1 MGRFGGED
9 GSRGHRGHRGDRPRP
24 PLLQAIAPAR
34 LTLDELASEAESTP
48 EGIRQLVEIGAI
60 AAGPDGSFDRG
71 DVIRARVVGAFEAEG
86 FSLEQ
91 MAVAIRERAIS
102 LDPCTLFYPDPSPR
116 TGRTYGEFAAE
127 LGERG
132 ELVGTLLGAMGLS
145 APAPDAPT
153 RGHGRG
159 PPAQLVQG
167 WSSVDPEF
175 TLRAAR
181 IFGDAAR
188 RAAEGWVAL
197 FNEAIA
203 DPIEANFTTL
213 DDIVARLLRPAAI
226 LSPLSPKL
234 LAWLLERHLER
245 SMTDYN
251 IARIERRLGAR
262 GLIPSRPAHP
272 PAVAFVDMS
281 GYTRMTME
289 RGDEQGV
296 RSSVRLGE
304 LAETGGPA
312 PQRADGQ
319 AARRRRAAALQRS
332 HVPPW
337 RRSSSSRA
345 GWSRRACPPRT
356 PGSTPG
362 PVVERDGDVFGT
374 TVNMASRIANH
385 APAGTILVSEAV
397 VDDCP
402 QYRDRFEPLGDVT
415 IRGPE
420 PARHALPLAPAR
432 ASQRGL
438 AGPHATVAGTP
449 SRLRSA

>member
-1 MGRFGGED
+1 VKTGPEVTAVIEEIG
-9 GSRGHRGHRGDRPRP
+9 PRP

-102 LDPCTLFYPDPSPR
+102 LDSLPLFYPDPSPR

-153 RGHGRG
+153 RGMDEALL
-159 PPAQLVQG
+159 AQLVQG

-251 IARIERRLGAR
+251 INRIERRLVAR

-304 LAETGGPA
+304 LAETVVRRHNGRMVKLLGDGVLLLFNDPCTAVEAVVELARWMVQAGLPA
-312 PQRADGQ
+312 A
-319 AARRRRAAALQRS
+319 
-332 HVPPW
+332 H
-337 RRSSSSRA
+337 A
-345 GWSRRACPPRT
+345 GIHA
-356 PGSTPG
+356 GA
-362 PVVERDGDVFGT
+362 VVERDGDVFGT

-415 IRGPE
+415 IRGLSQPVTLC
-420 PARHALPLAPAR
+420 RWRPLAR
-432 ASQRGL
+432 
-438 AGPHATVAGTP
+438 
-449 SRLRSA
+449 RSED